1 MMKVYRIEIL
11 YDNGYS
17 STLREVFVTSEVP
30 IITKLE
36 ARDFLYTHLKMD
48 YDDTIE
54 RVDSI
59 TEVDLSKTSIICNR
73 EIN

>member
-1 MMKVYRIEIL
+1 MTKIYRIEIL

-17 STLREVFVTSEVP
+17 STLREVFVTSEEP
-30 IITKLE
+30 ITTTTE
-36 ARDFLYTHLKMD
+36 ARTFLYKYLKMD

-59 TEVDLSKTSIICNR
+59 TEIDLSKTPIICNR